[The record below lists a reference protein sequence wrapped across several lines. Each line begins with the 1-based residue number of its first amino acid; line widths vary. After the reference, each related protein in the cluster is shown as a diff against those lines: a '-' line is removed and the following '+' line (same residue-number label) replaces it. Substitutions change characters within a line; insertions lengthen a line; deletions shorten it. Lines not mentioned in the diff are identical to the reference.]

1 MRGVKSPLSI
11 LNMKIK
17 NNLLFISEAALLFA
31 FSCFGAFY
39 LVDFYFKIIPMIF
52 FEPSWFL
59 RLDYVHYFPT
69 ILSLILPV
77 LALYILVLINRKFLL
92 PAERSKLYLFSTILF
107 VSIMISLPT
116 YEVILL
122 LSMDGGLTIKD
133 FIFYIV
139 VISPLLGIGYF
150 SYIKNKITLD

>member
-1 MRGVKSPLSI
+1 
-11 LNMKIK
+11 MKIK
-17 NNLLFISEAALLFA
+17 NNLLFISEAVLLSALA
-31 FSCFGAFY
+31 CFGAYYFVNFY
-39 LVDFYFKIIPMIF
+39 LKIVPQIF

-107 VSIMISLPT
+107 ISLMI
-116 YEVILL
+116 ILSAYDVVSFSL
-122 LSMDGGLTIKD
+122 ENGRLTLKD
-133 FIFYIV
+133 FIFYI
-139 VISPLLGIGYF
+139 IAILPLLGIGYF
-150 SYIKNKITLD
+150 SYIKNKVTSH